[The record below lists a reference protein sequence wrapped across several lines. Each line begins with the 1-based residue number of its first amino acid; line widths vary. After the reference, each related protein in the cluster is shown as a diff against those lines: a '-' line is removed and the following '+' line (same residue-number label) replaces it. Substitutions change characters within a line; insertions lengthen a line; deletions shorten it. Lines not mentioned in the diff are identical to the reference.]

1 MPQEL
6 RESDE
11 GAFTEVAT
19 TVAEPMAAEAA
30 AQAAGKAWE
39 KVEKMAIFMA
49 FEAFFHGFLG
59 NFRDFSR
66 VFQRF
71 YPVKHRMNLLGHVNL
86 KGQTRSLEVNQPA
99 KMWGKKWV
107 VKMD

>member
-1 MPQEL
+1 MNSSNHSENIPQEL

-39 KVEKMAIFMA
+39 KMGKMAIFMA
-49 FEAFFHGFLG
+49 FEAFFSWDFWGISEI
-59 NFRDFSR
+59 FRRFSEIL
-66 VFQRF
+66 
-71 YPVKHRMNLLGHVNL
+71 P
-86 KGQTRSLEVNQPA
+86 
-99 KMWGKKWV
+99 GKTQNEPFGTCQFEGSNTKF
-107 VKMD
+107 